1 MAGLLTRVAC
11 RVIPPLQ
18 GLQGATNGSL
28 SADTVVKATD
38 VTVLTSFPVGN
49 GHDPVTIKAD
59 ELQGTN
65 LGNGIQFIRQ
75 LNYER
80 GPEAGKV
87 VSDTIR
93 IRFSGGKEDPQP
105 LVILDGKEVPSID
118 HINQENIESITVLK
132 DKSSLAIYGDKG
144 ENGVI
149 VISSKKE
156 SSEKDE
162 SQPFLMMK
170 PLW

>member
-105 LVILDGKEVPSID
+105 LIILDGKEVPSID

-144 ENGVI
+144 EKRGYRNLL
-149 VISSKKE
+149 KKRE
-156 SSEKDE
+156 FRKG
-162 SQPFLMMK
+162 
-170 PLW
+170 